1 MFEIINLFWP
11 FFWGLHFDFHAGVH
25 LFDFVTEY
33 FVQYFIGAL
42 ASAMACVDFLHVQI
56 AETFGECFNAVVG
69 CAEQVKTAEDGIDL
83 LAGEG
88 GFDFLDD
95 VVGAAVAATVHDE
108 QSLGRIED

>member
-25 LFDFVTEY
+25 LFDFVVEY
-33 FVQYFIGAL
+33 FVQYFVGAL

-56 AETFGECFNAVVG
+56 AKAFGKCFHAVVG

-88 GFDFLDD
+88 GFDFFYD
-95 VVGAAVAATVHDE
+95 VVGTAVAATVHDE
-108 QSLGRIED
+108 QPLGRIED